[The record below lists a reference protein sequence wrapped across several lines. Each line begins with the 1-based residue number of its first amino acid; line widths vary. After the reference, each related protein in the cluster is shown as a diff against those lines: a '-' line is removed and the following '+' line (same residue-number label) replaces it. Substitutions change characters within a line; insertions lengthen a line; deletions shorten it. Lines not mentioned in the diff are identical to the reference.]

1 MGFFRLDPEVYARHK
16 DDVLRLSNSFQRGFE
31 VSTGADASEVWPY
44 AIAAEGEEVK
54 LTRVVE
60 ALQSPRHGR
69 RLSPQLG

>member
-1 MGFFRLDPEVYARHK
+1 MFRHHHVSVYAK
-16 DDVLRLSNSFQRGFE
+16 TVLLSNSFQRGFE